1 MTLLGE
7 MLGEKLQNKCFKKK
21 GLQSKTVNPLFH
33 WSERWDSNSRPLAP
47 HASALPGCATP
58 RIPTLYRD
66 LCCKAKHYAL

>member
-47 HASALPGCATP
+47 HAEFHKTKVAYG
-58 RIPTLYRD
+58 
-66 LCCKAKHYAL
+66 